1 MATFKVPDEG
11 VALVRGQHDGKSSS
25 LGNPSAQIMRLNLAQ
40 HTAERILKTL
50 RNDEKVKLRF
60 GKRVSLEFGKTV
72 QHIQAIADTYPSELF
87 LSNKDKPDLLY
98 FSGKLSHTFEVQ
110 KAQRATEQSDE
121 ALANLQNSLKSM
133 QEQRASNEASFIT
146 NKDDVRQ
153 LASSK
158 KSLKTHRPSPLL
170 SDKASA
176 FRKDHLLSG
185 ITRSTP
191 SSPFLGASFS
201 PSQGPTSAPL
211 LPSSTTGKEKIRL
224 DAIRIPLIH
233 LLAVRP
239 LTPKTI
245 AQNLH
250 ATKEDVDKLLEK
262 FAKDCRESMGKKE
275 LKEKS
280 YKELDVWK
288 FPYPSQNERQ
298 AAVDRAVHAF
308 DRMRVGRSDNLW
320 QLLLPEE
327 RRGKGECLSK
337 LNFDQPVPSI
347 RTPKLVS
354 DQSLLAAKGDSAN
367 EDDTDAN
374 RGRPTTKPVVSATRT
389 QSQNPVHKKRVSEK
403 EAMSKQHMRK
413 DLPEQAKPF
422 AQKSIPKTVAKTKQA
437 GKFKSAERIEDSDEE
452 MEEAVLAPSTVQA
465 PPKERGLGA
474 RPALAATKL
483 PKLPSSSSPAPKKSL
498 HKSQLS
504 HSSVADSSTSA
515 MPDGQTL
522 KPHSHQRSESTPRGV
537 SPRPRN
543 GSSPHKPSPLA
554 SSPPENANDLDT
566 SSTSKSSN
574 SSTEASSP
582 PSSSDLRNVKASLNS
597 SGHKRNSP
605 SVMKSPLKRKADT
618 SEDDPTAKR
627 HQVNGIPQKPLTN
640 GASSHNPPQQPGTL
654 HRKISESEAESASS
668 PEKGDQVRVSVYEKS
683 RKFKDYYRRYKEM
696 HAKVTNGDQKDGEA
710 IKQLNKMHERIAA
723 LKQEIWDDWKKLE
736 DTGSQQ

>member
-1 MATFKVPDEG
+1 MATFKVPDG
-11 VALVRGQHDGKSSS
+11 GITLLRGRHDKSPS
-25 LGNPSAQIMRLNLAQ
+25 PAKDSAQVMRLNLAQ
-40 HTAERILKTL
+40 HTTERILKTL

-72 QHIQAIADTYPSELF
+72 QTIQAIADTHSSELF
-87 LSNKDKPDLLY
+87 LGENDKAELLY
-98 FSGKLSHTFEVQ
+98 FSGKLSHTLEVQ
-110 KAQRATEQSDE
+110 KAQQATEHSDE

-146 NKDDVRQ
+146 NKEQ
-153 LASSK
+153 LTGSK
-158 KSLKTHRPSPLL
+158 KGQKTHRPSPLI

-191 SSPFLGASFS
+191 SSPFLGASYS
-201 PSQGPTSAPL
+201 PNLGPTSAPL
-211 LPSSTTGKEKIRL
+211 LPSSATSKDKIRL

-250 ATKEDVDKLLEK
+250 CTKEDVDKLLEK
-262 FAKDCRESMGKKE
+262 FAKDARESIGKKE
-275 LKEKS
+275 LKEKA

-288 FPYPSQNERQ
+288 FPYPSQVERQ
-298 AAVDRAVHAF
+298 AAIDRAIHAF

-347 RTPKLVS
+347 RTPKLGGDRHVLS
-354 DQSLLAAKGDSAN
+354 AKGDSPN
-367 EDDTDAN
+367 EDDTDTE
-374 RGRPTTKPVVSATRT
+374 RGRLIAKPAASAART
-389 QSQNPVHKKRVSEK
+389 QSQNPVQKKRVSEK
-403 EAMSKQHMRK
+403 EAISKQHMRK
-413 DLPEQAKPF
+413 DLPQQAKASP
-422 AQKSIPKTVAKTKQA
+422 QKVATHPIPRKTKQI

-452 MEEAVLAPSTVQA
+452 MEDAIIVPSKPDV
-465 PPKERGLGA
+465 PSKEKVKSA
-474 RPALAATKL
+474 KPVLAATRS
-483 PKLPSSSSPAPKKSL
+483 PKPPSSPVAKKSL
-498 HKSQLS
+498 HKSHLS
-504 HSSVADSSTSA
+504 NSSVPDSAVSGMRDS
-515 MPDGQTL
+515 QTL
-522 KPHSHQRSESTPRGV
+522 KLHSQQGSGSASTAA

-554 SSPPENANDLDT
+554 STPPENANDPDT

-582 PSSSDLRNVKASLNS
+582 PSSTDLRNVKASSNS
-597 SGHKRNSP
+597 SGQKRESP
-605 SVMKSPLKRKADT
+605 SVAKSSLKRKAEN
-618 SEDDPTAKR
+618 SEEDPATKR
-627 HQVNGIPQKPLTN
+627 HQVNGISHKPMTN
-640 GASSHNPPQQPGTL
+640 GSSSHYAPQQPGSL
-654 HRKISESEAESASS
+654 QRKISESEAESASS
-668 PEKGDQVRVSVYEKS
+668 PEYRAQARMLVYEKS
-683 RKFKDYYRRYKEM
+683 RKFKDYYQKYKDM
-696 HAKVTNGDQKDGEA
+696 HAKVTNGDRKDGEA
-710 IKQLNKMHERIAA
+710 IKQLNRMHRRIAA
-723 LKQEIWDDWKKLE
+723 LKQEIWDDWRKLG
-736 DTGSQQ
+736 DTAISQQ